1 MSSVSGLTLVN
12 RETHQAADQFR
23 TELTATAMQMMQQH
37 AQQVLRDIA
46 NVADDVM
53 FKDLMDL
60 VDETQNFKKHPDWRH
75 PCQRK

>member
-1 MSSVSGLTLVN
+1 
-12 RETHQAADQFR
+12 
-23 TELTATAMQMMQQH
+23 MQMMQQH